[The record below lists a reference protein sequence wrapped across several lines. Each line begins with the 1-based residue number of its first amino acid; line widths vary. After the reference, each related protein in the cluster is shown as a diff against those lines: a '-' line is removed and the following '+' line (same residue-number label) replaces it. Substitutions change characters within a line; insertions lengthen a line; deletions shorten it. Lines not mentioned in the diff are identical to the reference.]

1 MNPRK
6 MDIHRFD
13 LVHSDY
19 AKYLDSYST
28 FFFNNGKN
36 VQRCHAAFCQWLMDQ
51 EKALEIEEIERLQCE
66 LQAQEDP
73 VTLGRA
79 PFCTILDGRF

>member
-1 MNPRK
+1 
-6 MDIHRFD
+6 
-13 LVHSDY
+13 
-19 AKYLDSYST
+19 
-28 FFFNNGKN
+28 
-36 VQRCHAAFCQWLMDQ
+36 MDQ